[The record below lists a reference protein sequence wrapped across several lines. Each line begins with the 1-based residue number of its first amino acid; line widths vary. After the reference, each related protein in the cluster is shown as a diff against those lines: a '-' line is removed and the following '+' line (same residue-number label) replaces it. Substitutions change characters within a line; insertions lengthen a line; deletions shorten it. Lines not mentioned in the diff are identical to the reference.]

1 MANDT
6 RQDDASTGKFMVLCA
21 AVRGAFSGAARSV
34 TDWIIRAFLE
44 R

>member
-1 MANDT
+1 MANGT
-6 RQDDASTGKFMVLCA
+6 RQADASTGKFMVMCA

-34 TDWIIRAFLE
+34 TDWIIRTFVE